1 MMDKALVDA
10 ARLLSLQ
17 VPDLGKGK
25 TFEAVMLLKLSL
37 AIAGPNGRCEPRTH
51 EGKLAT
57 RLLLRG
63 GPGHIRPA
71 KARGKV
77 PGYMWIDAGFGGAP
91 LEAHNSLEFV
101 GVSRVEH
108 EMDIAVVEERV
119 AAPLRNGDGGPVQG
133 PPLLGIELKEFDPRR
148 MLDKN
153 VTRAFLACILD
164 LMPLRHITDCTV
176 GPAPSGRNVWTDFG
190 PAQFWIATTAQI
202 GEPSVDLARFYR
214 VKVASQLD
222 PASLETAL
230 AEISGDFALLAV
242 MLAAWRR

>member
-1 MMDKALVDA
+1 MMDKALADA
-10 ARLLSLQ
+10 ARLLSLK

-25 TFEAVMLLKLSL
+25 TFEAVVLLKLSL

-51 EGKLAT
+51 DGKWAS

-91 LEAHNSLEFV
+91 LEAHNSVEFV

-119 AAPLRNGDGGPVQG
+119 AAALRNGDGGPVQG
-133 PPLLGIELKEFDPRR
+133 APLLGIELKEFDPRR

-164 LMPLRHITDCTV
+164 LMPLRHISSCRV
-176 GPAPSGRNVWTDFG
+176 GPATGGTDMRADSGPG
-190 PAQFWIATTAQI
+190 QFWIATTAQMAK
-202 GEPSVDLARFYR
+202 PSVDLARFYN
-214 VKVASQLD
+214 VKVAADLN

-230 AEISGDFALLAV
+230 EEISGDFALLAV
-242 MLAAWRR
+242 MLAAWGR